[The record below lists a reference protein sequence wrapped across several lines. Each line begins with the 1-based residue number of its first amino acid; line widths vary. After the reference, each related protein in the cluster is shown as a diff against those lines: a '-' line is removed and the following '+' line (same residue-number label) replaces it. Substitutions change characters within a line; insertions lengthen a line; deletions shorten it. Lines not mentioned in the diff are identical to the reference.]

1 MNKRKMKKLLTV
13 LFISALSFS
22 AFAQNV
28 NDYAEVVR
36 SVIST
41 EKKVLITEVMQLSD
55 SESTDFWALY
65 NEYQEKLYKVGTKRV
80 QLIKD
85 FAENFDNMSGDKAKE
100 VMLTANAIDGEYL
113 KLQKSYTKKFL
124 KILPAQKVLRY
135 FQAENKIKLLIDS
148 EISSE
153 IPLLNDL

>member
-1 MNKRKMKKLLTV
+1 MKKLLTV
-13 LFISALSFS
+13 LFISALSIS
-22 AFAQNV
+22 AFAQSV
-28 NDYAEVVR
+28 DDYAEVVR

-41 EKKVLITEVMQLSD
+41 EKKVLITEVMQLSN
-55 SESTDFWALY
+55 SESTAFWALY

-85 FAENFDNMSGDKAKE
+85 FAEHFDNMSDDKAKE
-100 VMLTANAIDGEYL
+100 VMLSANAIDGEYL

-124 KILPAQKVLRY
+124 KILPSKKVLRY

-148 EISSE
+148 KISSE

>member
-1 MNKRKMKKLLTV
+1 MKKLLTA
-13 LFISALSFS
+13 LFISAISIS
-22 AFAQNV
+22 AFAQSV
-28 NDYAEVVR
+28 DDYAEVVR

-41 EKKVLITEVMQLSD
+41 EKKVLITEVMQLSG
-55 SESTDFWALY
+55 SESTAFWALY

-85 FAENFDNMSGDKAKE
+85 FAENFDTMSGDKAKE
-100 VMLTANAIDGEYL
+100 VMLSANAIEGEYL
-113 KLQKSYTKKFL
+113 KLKKSYTKKFM
-124 KILPAQKVLRY
+124 KILPAKKVLRY

>member
-1 MNKRKMKKLLTV
+1 MKKLLTV
-13 LFISALSFS
+13 LFISALSIS
-22 AFAQNV
+22 AFAQSV
-28 NDYAEVVR
+28 DDYAEVVR

-41 EKKVLITEVMQLSD
+41 EKKVLITEVMQLSN
-55 SESTDFWALY
+55 SESTAFWALY

-85 FAENFDNMSGDKAKE
+85 FAEHFDNMSDDKAKE
-100 VMLTANAIDGEYL
+100 VMLSANAIDGEYL

-124 KILPAQKVLRY
+124 KILPSKKVLRY

>member
-1 MNKRKMKKLLTV
+1 MKKLLTV
-13 LFISALSFS
+13 LFVSALSIS
-22 AFAQNV
+22 AFAQSV
-28 NDYAEVVR
+28 DDYAEVVR

-41 EKKVLITEVMQLSD
+41 EKKVLITEVMQLSN
-55 SESTDFWALY
+55 SESTAFWALY

-85 FAENFDNMSGDKAKE
+85 FAEHFDNMSDDKAKE
-100 VMLTANAIDGEYL
+100 VMLSANAIDGEYL

-124 KILPAQKVLRY
+124 KILPSKKVLRY

>member
-1 MNKRKMKKLLTV
+1 MKKLLTV
-13 LFISALSFS
+13 LFVSTLSIS
-22 AFAQNV
+22 AFAQSV
-28 NDYAEVVR
+28 DDYAEVVR

-41 EKKVLITEVMQLSD
+41 EKKVLITEVMQLSN
-55 SESTDFWALY
+55 SESTAFWALY

-85 FAENFDNMSGDKAKE
+85 FAEHFDNMSDDKAKE
-100 VMLTANAIDGEYL
+100 VMLSANAIDGEYL

-124 KILPAQKVLRY
+124 KILPSKKVLRY

-148 EISSE
+148 KISSE